1 MFDVK
6 VTEEQLR
13 YAADMVERF
22 NFGQRGRGD
31 GNKREQLTG
40 ILGQTVFADLINAER
55 PNGAT
60 GFDGGKDFE
69 INHKR
74 VDIKTMTR
82 SVPMRPDFVHNFV
95 GYQKD
100 YPVDYYVF
108 ASFNKKKRDPYRLRL
123 YRERGVLSA
132 GRLFPG
138 RDGKKKGRRHIL
150 FHLCPA
156 VRIETGGPAFPQN
169 HRSPH
174 RGDYITGKGK
184 RRAAE
189 SRAPFCGLDAK
200 AKTNHCGAGAS
211 AILFS
216 AVSQYSCEISIPR

>member
-95 GYQKD
+95 GYQKAIRSITMCSLRSIKQKRSL
-100 YPVDYYVF
+100 PF
-108 ASFNKKKRDPYRLRL
+108 AAISGKRSSF
-123 YRERGVLSA
+123 G
-132 GRLFPG
+132 GRIIS
-138 RDGKKKGRRHIL
+138 RKGR
-150 FHLCPA
+150 
-156 VRIETGGPAFPQN
+156 
-169 HRSPH
+169 
-174 RGDYITGKGK
+174 
-184 RRAAE
+184 
-189 SRAPFCGLDAK
+189 
-200 AKTNHCGAGAS
+200 
-211 AILFS
+211 
-216 AVSQYSCEISIPR
+216 

>member
-31 GNKREQLTG
+31 GNKKEQLTG

-108 ASFNKKKRDPYRLRL
+108 ASFN
-123 YRERGVLSA
+123 
-132 GRLFPG
+132 
-138 RDGKKKGRRHIL
+138 
-150 FHLCPA
+150 
-156 VRIETGGPAFPQN
+156 
-169 HRSPH
+169 
-174 RGDYITGKGK
+174 
-184 RRAAE
+184 
-189 SRAPFCGLDAK
+189 
-200 AKTNHCGAGAS
+200 
-211 AILFS
+211 
-216 AVSQYSCEISIPR
+216 

>member
-31 GNKREQLTG
+31 GNKREQLTD

-95 GYQKD
+95 GYQKG

-108 ASFNKKKRDPYRLRL
+108 ASFNKTKEILTVCGYI
-123 YRERGVLSA
+123 
-132 GRLFPG
+132 
-138 RDGKKKGRRHIL
+138 GKEEFFRRIISRKGR
-150 FHLCPA
+150 
-156 VRIETGGPAFPQN
+156 
-169 HRSPH
+169 
-174 RGDYITGKGK
+174 
-184 RRAAE
+184 
-189 SRAPFCGLDAK
+189 
-200 AKTNHCGAGAS
+200 
-211 AILFS
+211 
-216 AVSQYSCEISIPR
+216 

>member
-1 MFDVK
+1 MSVFDVK

-108 ASFNKKKRDPYRLRL
+108 ASFNKIKEILTVCGYI
-123 YRERGVLSA
+123 
-132 GRLFPG
+132 
-138 RDGKKKGRRHIL
+138 GKEE
-150 FHLCPA
+150 F
-156 VRIETGGPAFPQN
+156 F
-169 HRSPH
+169 
-174 RGDYITGKGK
+174 
-184 RRAAE
+184 RRADYFPEGTARK
-189 SRAPFCGLDAK
+189 RADGTSFSTFAPLYELRQEDLHSP
-200 AKTNHCGAGAS
+200 KTIEALIEG
-211 AILFS
+211 I
-216 AVSQYSCEISIPR
+216 I

>member
-40 ILGQTVFADLINAER
+40 ILGQMVFADLINAER
-55 PNGAT
+55 PDGAT

-108 ASFNKKKRDPYRLRL
+108 ASFNKTKEILTVCGYI
-123 YRERGVLSA
+123 
-132 GRLFPG
+132 
-138 RDGKKKGRRHIL
+138 GKEE
-150 FHLCPA
+150 F
-156 VRIETGGPAFPQN
+156 F
-169 HRSPH
+169 
-174 RGDYITGKGK
+174 
-184 RRAAE
+184 RRAE
-189 SRAPFCGLDAK
+189 FFPEETVRKRANGTSFSTFAPLYELRQEDLHSP
-200 AKTNHCGAGAS
+200 KTIEALIEG
-211 AILFS
+211 I
-216 AVSQYSCEISIPR
+216 I